1 MGKNL
6 FSIPIFFIVFRETL
20 EAAIIVSVLLGLVE
34 QIVHQDPSFAPGA
47 VPPSINEKASAEKSP
62 ATSAE
67 PAAVANGSD
76 GNSSEGAV
84 PELPAEGEAPQ
95 ADTKRVLRK
104 MRIYIFAGAFL
115 GLFLALAIGAAFIAV
130 WFTQASNLWAK
141 SEELWEGALV
151 VVLRSYSPPNFISPF
166 ASQVSSSSSRRSS
179 SSSWAFPCSRWT
191 ARRLNGASSSSAPLP
206 DTVGY
211 PSQHLPAYHTLTR
224 RRIQRQ
230 EAHGLANTCSLF
242 SP

>member
-1 MGKNL
+1 MARNL
-6 FSIPIFFIVFRETL
+6 FSVPIFFIVFRETL

-67 PAAVANGSD
+67 PAVANGSD

-141 SEELWEGALV
+141 SEELWEGTFV
-151 VVLRSYSPPNFISPF
+151 VVLSSHFVSHF
-166 ASQVSSSSSRRSS
+166 ALQVSSSSSRRSS
-179 SSSWAFPCSRWT
+179 SSSWASPCSRWT

-206 DTVGY
+206 DTVGS
-211 PSQHLPAYHTLTR
+211 PSQLLPPYHMLTR

-230 EAHGLANTCSLF
+230 EAHGLANTCSSF